1 MESLF
6 TAVLDPLGG
15 DRCRILSSSKQ
26 RQNSH
31 SIVVTLDGDRL
42 VWTWPE
48 LLWNYIGCSVD
59 GWVPTQG
66 PSPEGVSSK
75 HIQLQQFCDIANRG
89 ALVSATADNKLQL
102 RFQLNLKVNVVQT
115 TSSSEIIKCDVSKSS
130 LSPEAPAF
138 VYSAGVNELSPPKF
152 ILSPSAESFTPVQI
166 NTTNIIINPTKK
178 TLSPSAEVFTP
189 PLPVAKVVKCV
200 HFPPESKEV
209 TAVFTRPITPQND
222 ISALYY
228 STSDFDRFKKEL
240 KLSFMDN
247 LDDGFKSENPRLSV
261 EQIDDK
267 SESPTIH
274 FPTNPSLPTSSTP
287 TSNTVVES
295 TTLSY
300 QSAIESKELGE
311 YVSND
316 VALLNELGWEA
327 FVASKRGRGDIGLLD
342 KPHPANRLLKHY
354 KHHGAP
360 VRLSTP
366 DWTMDQLIESVER
379 GPHKSCDAH
388 VDFLQEEF
396 IDMIKKGQWVVLPFS
411 VAKTL
416 PGLRLSPAG
425 VVEQRDRRPRWI
437 GDYSFYGVND
447 ESQPFAAV
455 ESMQFGHALERFLRE
470 LLLANPALG
479 PIYLAKTDVSDGFYR
494 IDLAPSDVP
503 KLGLLFPQV
512 SESSDPDDQLVA
524 LPLVLPMGWKYS
536 PPIFTTVTET
546 VADNTNAAI
555 QAGEAYKPHPLESI
569 AAELDEPLVQP
580 TLADAL
586 DTIRLDTKTT
596 LEAEVADAL
605 DTSRLDIHS
614 RPASAALDTPAE
626 MLDTTTLVDQPAR

>member
-1 MESLF
+1 
-6 TAVLDPLGG
+6 
-15 DRCRILSSSKQ
+15 
-26 RQNSH
+26 
-31 SIVVTLDGDRL
+31 
-42 VWTWPE
+42 
-48 LLWNYIGCSVD
+48 
-59 GWVPTQG
+59 
-66 PSPEGVSSK
+66 
-75 HIQLQQFCDIANRG
+75 
-89 ALVSATADNKLQL
+89 
-102 RFQLNLKVNVVQT
+102 
-115 TSSSEIIKCDVSKSS
+115 
-130 LSPEAPAF
+130 
-138 VYSAGVNELSPPKF
+138 
-152 ILSPSAESFTPVQI
+152 
-166 NTTNIIINPTKK
+166 
-178 TLSPSAEVFTP
+178 
-189 PLPVAKVVKCV
+189 
-200 HFPPESKEV
+200 
-209 TAVFTRPITPQND
+209 
-222 ISALYY
+222 
-228 STSDFDRFKKEL
+228 
-240 KLSFMDN
+240 MDN
-247 LDDGFKSENPRLSV
+247 LDDRFESKNPRLSV

-267 SESPTIH
+267 SESPTINP
-274 FPTNPSLPTSSTP
+274 PTNPPLPASSTP
-287 TSNTVVES
+287 TRNTVVES

-316 VALLNELGWEA
+316 VALLNELEGDWNA
-327 FVASKRGRGDIGLLD
+327 FVSAKRRRGDIGMLRW
-342 KPHPANRLLKHY
+342 PHPANRLINHY
-354 KHHGAP
+354 KKHGAP

-366 DWTMDQLIESVER
+366 DWTMDQLMESVER

-494 IDLAPSDVP
+494 IDIAPQDVP

-512 SESSDPDDQLVA
+512 SDSSNPDDQLVA

-536 PPIFTTVTET
+536 PPIFTTITET

-555 QAGEAYKPHPLESI
+555 ASGEAYRPHPLEPI

-586 DTIRLDTKTT
+586 DTSRQDTNTT

-605 DTSRLDIHS
+605 DTSRLEHWI
-614 RPASAALDTPAE
+614 
-626 MLDTTTLVDQPAR
+626 